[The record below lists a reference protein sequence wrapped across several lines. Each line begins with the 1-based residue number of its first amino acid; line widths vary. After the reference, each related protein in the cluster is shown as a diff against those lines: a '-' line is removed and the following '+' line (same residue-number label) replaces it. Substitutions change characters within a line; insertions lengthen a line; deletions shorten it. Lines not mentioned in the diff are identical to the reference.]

1 VEFGSFYLRVSID
14 CHAPYSSTAR
24 RGFVW
29 RVAGEPGMWVV
40 SCESRVGSQE
50 LGAWSA
56 APQGTFFLPGKC
68 RFFLHGL
75 MTTYESDSIWLTAIV
90 GQLSG
95 CLEDGYVFES
105 EVGVVSESDFK
116 MLSARSMFCGKG
128 RLQRRSRIAGAKA
141 LILLRRLWHDQG
153 RALIKEPMGSIFR
166 S

>member
-1 VEFGSFYLRVSID
+1 
-14 CHAPYSSTAR
+14 
-24 RGFVW
+24 
-29 RVAGEPGMWVV
+29 M
-40 SCESRVGSQE
+40 SRE
-50 LGAWSA
+50 LGAKSWEPGAQHRREPSSFLESVD
-56 APQGTFFLPGKC
+56 FFC
-68 RFFLHGL
+68 MGL

>member
-68 RFFLHGL
+68 RFFLHGADDNVRIGFHL
-75 MTTYESDSIWLTAIV
+75 AYGDCGTV
-90 GQLSG
+90 
-95 CLEDGYVFES
+95 
-105 EVGVVSESDFK
+105 VGVS
-116 MLSARSMFCGKG
+116 
-128 RLQRRSRIAGAKA
+128 RRWVCI
-141 LILLRRLWHDQG
+141 
-153 RALIKEPMGSIFR
+153 
-166 S
+166 